1 MEETGNV
8 PLALKDIEPYR
19 TYYRY
24 DQALKE
30 QRKTMPINASQND
43 KTDEEVQDEPMNID
57 PNVSPTFR
65 LLHHCLRN
73 QAKQVPIDEPPPDED
88 KDNCMPDYSLD
99 SPWKMKLAI
108 RLYDMRR
115 EHTRKS
121 RDREERQRDLEK
133 DCNWKSPKILTPK
146 RVPFGP
152 EQLEEARKK
161 LRTSCAKRKENC
173 EPALPLAKPEE
184 MKVCTL
190 VAPLGAAGENL
201 ETIPEENPTLSSS
214 LVKLEEKASSRDEE
228 KKPHVETRT
237 NSSERKR
244 NSGIFV
250 ATLKKTVMT
259 ITPLVISWA
268 VFHLKRQQ

>member
-1 MEETGNV
+1 
-8 PLALKDIEPYR
+8 
-19 TYYRY
+19 
-24 DQALKE
+24 
-30 QRKTMPINASQND
+30 
-43 KTDEEVQDEPMNID
+43 MNID

-65 LLHHCLRN
+65 LWYHCLRN

-88 KDNCMPDYSLD
+88 KDNCMTDYSLD

-121 RDREERQRDLEK
+121 RDREERQRDLKK

-244 NSGIFV
+244 NSGIVV